1 LSLVLSVNG
10 FKIKNAPAKRAHPL
24 STSPC
29 CDTIPII
36 NPKTEY
42 EKMEV
47 LKWYSTPCLRIY
59 EIMSQVYY
67 STTDSKSKEK
77 FLGLNLAAFTG
88 VKEKNTPILP
98 LYLSF

>member
-1 LSLVLSVNG
+1 
-10 FKIKNAPAKRAHPL
+10 
-24 STSPC
+24 
-29 CDTIPII
+29 
-36 NPKTEY
+36 
-42 EKMEV
+42 
-47 LKWYSTPCLRIY
+47 
-59 EIMSQVYY
+59 MSQVYY